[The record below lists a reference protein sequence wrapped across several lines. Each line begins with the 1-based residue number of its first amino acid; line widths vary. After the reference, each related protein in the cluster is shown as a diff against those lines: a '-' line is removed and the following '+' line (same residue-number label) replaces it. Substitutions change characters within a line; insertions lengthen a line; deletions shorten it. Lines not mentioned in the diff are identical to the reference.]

1 MDSKTPAQT
10 AAVRRAVVNE
20 TTAAAYCGISRQLLR
35 NSRWRGYGGPAYLKI
50 GAAVRYRVADLDRW
64 LESRLIRLDDPEA
77 A

>member
-1 MDSKTPAQT
+1 MDRQKTTQT

-20 TTAAAYCGISRQLLR
+20 TEAAAYCGISRQLLR
-35 NSRWRGYGGPAYLKI
+35 NSRWRGFGGPAYVKI
-50 GAAVRYRVADLDRW
+50 GAAVRYRIQDLDGW